1 MEHRVRQA
9 GLLGVAHASEKNRH
23 QQSGALVISDLA
35 AGNATDKELDLVT
48 RKLRAVP
55 FSAND
60 VLWSQ
65 IIAAALPLDVRK
77 GSAFPE
83 GL

>member
-1 MEHRVRQA
+1 MEHGVRQA
-9 GLLGVAHASEKNRH
+9 GLLGVAHAFEKNRH

-35 AGNATDKELDLVT
+35 VGNAADKELNLVT

-65 IIAAALPLDVRK
+65 SSDRALSLDKWKVSVIAP
-77 GSAFPE
+77 
-83 GL
+83 